1 MQSVSSFKSSEW
13 TGVYLLGRGG
23 SFDLRWHPVRKMF
36 AFSHAIG
43 FWNWNDPTGD
53 QIKHNESSTIKHYFS
68 ISPTFKEG
76 PVHPVPPHVSTFLIL
91 HHESSSP
98 RWFLVLLLQ
107 AQLLV
112 IPSLLWLSCKICITL
127 EQPLFW
133 AKQSMS
139 HKSNLWG
146 LLTQRTAMP
155 TVNY

>member
-1 MQSVSSFKSSEW
+1 MQSVSSFKPSEW
-13 TGVYLLGRGG
+13 TDVSLLGRGG
-23 SFDLRWHPVRKMF
+23 LFDLRRHPVRKMF
-36 AFSHAIG
+36 TFSHAIG

-53 QIKHNESSTIKHYFS
+53 QIKHNESSAIKHYFS

-127 EQPLFW
+127 EQLLFW

-139 HKSNLWG
+139 HKGNFWG
-146 LLTQRTAMP
+146 LLIQRTAMP
-155 TVNY
+155 TFNY